1 MFSFDGNPLCVL
13 GQLYLVVIFGR
24 IILSWFPI
32 APGSGMASIFSVLYA
47 ITEPVLGPIRRVV
60 PPTGFGID
68 FSPIIVLFGFQLIV
82 QPILCGLF

>member
-1 MFSFDGNPLCVL
+1 MFRFSGNPLCVL
-13 GQLYLVVIFGR
+13 SQLYLVVIFAR

-32 APGSGMASIFSVLYA
+32 TPGSGLASIFSLLYTL
-47 ITEPVLGPIRRVV
+47 TEPVLGPVRRLI
-60 PPTGFGID
+60 PATSIGID